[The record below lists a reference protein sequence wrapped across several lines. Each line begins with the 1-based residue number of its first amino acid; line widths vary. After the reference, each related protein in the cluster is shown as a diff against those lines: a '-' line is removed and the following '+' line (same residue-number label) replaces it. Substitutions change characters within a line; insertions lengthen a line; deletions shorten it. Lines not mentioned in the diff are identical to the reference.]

1 MKIETILVPTDF
13 SDDADRALDD
23 ARDLAK
29 IFGAKVVVFHA
40 YHVDVPVVSPMAG
53 GYTFPPG
60 FYEDLR
66 LRAASKVDEATKALS
81 EAGVEATGIV
91 LCEPAALAIV
101 AQAKELSADLIVMGT
116 HGHTGFKHVVLGSV
130 AERVARTS
138 PCRVLF
144 VKA

>member
-1 MKIETILVPTDF
+1 
-13 SDDADRALDD
+13 
-23 ARDLAK
+23 
-29 IFGAKVVVFHA
+29 
-40 YHVDVPVVSPMAG
+40 
-53 GYTFPPG
+53 
-60 FYEDLR
+60 
-66 LRAASKVDEATKALS
+66 
-81 EAGVEATGIV
+81 VEATGIV

-138 PCRVLF
+138 PCRVLI